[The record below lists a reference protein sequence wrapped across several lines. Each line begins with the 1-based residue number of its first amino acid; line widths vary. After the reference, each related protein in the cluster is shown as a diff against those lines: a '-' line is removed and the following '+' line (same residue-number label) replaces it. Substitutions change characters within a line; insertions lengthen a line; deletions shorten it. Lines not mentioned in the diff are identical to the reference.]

1 MRKEEENSE
10 GKFPWLD
17 DTDKRKYMMDREILD
32 KYVNLDNSCLT
43 KIEGKAGKRLIVA
56 IQGCI

>member
-1 MRKEEENSE
+1 MRIEEEKSE

-17 DTDKRKYMMDREILD
+17 DTNERKYMMDREILD

-43 KIEGKAGKRLIVA
+43 KDRERTGKRLIVPM
-56 IQGCI
+56 QRCI